1 MANYLNLSSY
11 SIHFNPLEVD
21 SKKEVSKVSKE
32 ILSLAPATSEN
43 IFVNTNASVVTE
55 ENVIPNNPTITK
67 VNTVA
72 PTVIPTTEKVSAYI
86 PALAVESANITP
98 SVVQTPITYNIS
110 RQVATNQ
117 AGFGVNLSLEAQK
130 SINSLNV
137 NAMPYNK
144 NVKTEEVMNGKIF
157 LSEMKTQE
165 ELKNIFVVS
174 NLIKTQETLA
184 TNLDSKKRSEG
195 FSFNRGNNEKQSK
208 QKNSL
213 NVSI

>member
-32 ILSLAPATSEN
+32 ILSLASATSEN
-43 IFVNTNASVVTE
+43 LFVNTNSSVVTE
-55 ENVIPNNPTITK
+55 QNVIPNNPTITK

-72 PTVIPTTEKVSAYI
+72 PAVIPTTEKVSAYT
-86 PALAVESANITP
+86 PAVESANTTP
-98 SVVQTPITYNIS
+98 SAVQTPITYNIS

-117 AGFGVNLSLEAQK
+117 AGFGVNLSSEAQK

-165 ELKNIFVVS
+165 ELKNIFVVP

>member
-1 MANYLNLSSY
+1 VANYLNLSSY

-43 IFVNTNASVVTE
+43 LFVNTNSPVVTE
-55 ENVIPNNPTITK
+55 QNVIPNNPTITK

-72 PTVIPTTEKVSAYI
+72 PTVIPTTEKVSAYT
-86 PALAVESANITP
+86 PAVESATTTT
-98 SVVQTPITYNIS
+98 SAVQTPITYNIS

-117 AGFGVNLSLEAQK
+117 AGFGVNLSSEAQK

-165 ELKNIFVVS
+165 ELKNIFVVP